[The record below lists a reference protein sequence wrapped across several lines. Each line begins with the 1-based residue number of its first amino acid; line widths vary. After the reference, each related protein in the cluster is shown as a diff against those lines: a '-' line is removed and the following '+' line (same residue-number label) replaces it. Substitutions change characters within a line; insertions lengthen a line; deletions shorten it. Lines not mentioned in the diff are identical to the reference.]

1 MFAIEWHEDAH
12 AASMLARPAACGE
25 SELIGRAFGA
35 GRVQLLTAR
44 RGQLDLL
51 RLVLDHG
58 AGWQPEQPAML
69 GKQSGWADVGTKV
82 AGIADWAVARRM
94 KRGRDRMS
102 RVCAGRRSGLVVV
115 L

>member
-1 MFAIEWHEDAH
+1 VFAIEWHEDAR

-25 SELIGRAFGA
+25 GELIGRAFGA

-44 RGQLDLL
+44 RGQLDLV
-51 RLVLDHG
+51 RLGLDHG
-58 AGWQPEQPAML
+58 AGWQPEQPAVL

-82 AGIADWAVARRM
+82 AGIADWACSAYEKGSRSDVARVRW
-94 KRGRDRMS
+94 S
-102 RVCAGRRSGLVVV
+102 AVGLVVV